1 MKNTFSDSLIKQL
14 EYTVPC
20 GILGICL
27 SSAYQYIQQ
36 LYRIFIVFLSYIAQI
51 QYIHNGLLKNI
62 LFILLLLRPGG
73 CECILREPFKK
84 KKKTEMFYTYTVKG
98 YIRKFYFLSYIYT
111 SRRTQRY

>member
-36 LYRIFIVFLSYIAQI
+36 LYRIFIVFLSYIAQ
-51 QYIHNGLLKNI
+51 YIHNGLLKNI

-84 KKKTEMFYTYTVKG
+84 KNLKCS
-98 YIRKFYFLSYIYT
+98 IHI
-111 SRRTQRY
+111 Q